1 MNRWHRLSVPTLAL
15 ALVLAACSSG
25 NSASPSATTGGGGG
39 GASQPA
45 SSGGGGGQIGGE
57 VTVIGTWGG
66 DEEKA
71 FLQMVKPFEDQTGVK
86 VKYTGT
92 RDLNTVLTTGVA
104 SGVLPD
110 LAGLPGPGQ
119 MQQFAQAGAL
129 KPLDDVLD
137 IQNYKDQTAPALVQL
152 GTVNDQ
158 VVGVFIK
165 TAIKG
170 LMWYDPKV
178 VDYSNAPKTWD
189 DLQAA
194 LKANASKADKPWCL
208 GIESGAASGW
218 PATDWIEDILLRQA
232 GPDKYADWYNGK
244 LKWTSPEVKQAFQT
258 YGEVVANSYGGA
270 NTVVT
275 TNFANAGDPL
285 FKSPP
290 GCQLLHQASFIT
302 GLGAFPKQKA
312 GEDYDFFPFPDINSQ
327 FSGAVEGAGD
337 LFGMFHDTPQAKALI
352 KYLVTPEA
360 QSIWVGIGG
369 ALSANKQVTNYPD
382 DISKRS
388 AELLTNAKIF
398 VFDASDLMPTD
409 MNDAFWKAVVA
420 YTQHPDQLDSLLANL
435 DKTQA
440 DAYAQ

>member
-1 MNRWHRLSVPTLAL
+1 
-15 ALVLAACSSG
+15 
-25 NSASPSATTGGGGG
+25 
-39 GASQPA
+39 
-45 SSGGGGGQIGGE
+45 
-57 VTVIGTWGG
+57 
-66 DEEKA
+66 
-71 FLQMVKPFEDQTGVK
+71 
-86 VKYTGT
+86 
-92 RDLNTVLTTGVA
+92 
-104 SGVLPD
+104 
-110 LAGLPGPGQ
+110 
-119 MQQFAQAGAL
+119 
-129 KPLDDVLD
+129 
-137 IQNYKDQTAPALVQL
+137 
-152 GTVNDQ
+152 
-158 VVGVFIK
+158 
-165 TAIKG
+165 
-170 LMWYDPKV
+170 
-178 VDYSNAPKTWD
+178 
-189 DLQAA
+189 
-194 LKANASKADKPWCL
+194 
-208 GIESGAASGW
+208 
-218 PATDWIEDILLRQA
+218 
-232 GPDKYADWYNGK
+232 
-244 LKWTSPEVKQAFQT
+244 
-258 YGEVVANSYGGA
+258 
-270 NTVVT
+270 VVT